1 LCLLTALQDAA
12 IKTGTNEEV
21 NRDNNASEQ
30 NDGLVSGSLNLQ
42 TLCKYNHALNDISS
56 PVGL

>member
-1 LCLLTALQDAA
+1 LCLLTALKDAVFT
-12 IKTGTNEEV
+12 TGTNEEV
-21 NRDNNASEQ
+21 IGDNNSSEQ

-42 TLCKYNHALNDISS
+42 TLCKYNPAFNEISS

>member
-1 LCLLTALQDAA
+1 VAFN
-12 IKTGTNEEV
+12 TGTNEEV

-30 NDGLVSGSLNLQ
+30 NDVLVSGSVDLQ
-42 TLCKYNHALNDISS
+42 TLCKYNPALNDISS